1 MVITGK
7 QKKSHSLLDKKSTR
21 KNSPQKITT
30 HALVSTSFVDMSAD
44 ALSYLLFI
52 IALVLS
58 LVLDSFVF
66 SKKNAETTLKQAGLQ
81 YLFWVVVAL
90 VYGIYLWKEYD
101 SHKSI
106 LYFTAYLM
114 EMSLSIDNIFV
125 FVLIFSSLQISKAN
139 IGRVLMIGVLLAIV
153 LRILFIL
160 LGIALVTKFH
170 MILYGFGLLLI
181 YTGIKLFFEK
191 KEEHTDI
198 KEGRIYKFFKK
209 YLRYTDV
216 EPEGK
221 FRLELNGQ
229 VYFTRLFLTVLL
241 IGVTDI
247 VFAIDSIPAVFAI
260 TTDNIVVFSSNIFAV
275 LGLRALF
282 FILQKMADEFDF
294 LQQGI
299 AVVLIFIGAKMFL
312 ELVHV
317 EIPHWISLVFI
328 ILCIGASILYSHYH
342 RKYKHNELP

>member
-1 MVITGK
+1 M
-7 QKKSHSLLDKKSTR
+7 S
-21 KNSPQKITT
+21 
-30 HALVSTSFVDMSAD
+30 VDTI
-44 ALSYLLFI
+44 SYLIFLV
-52 IALVLS
+52 ALLLS
-58 LVLDSFVF
+58 LFLDAFVF
-66 SKKNAETTLKQAGLQ
+66 SKQNKEITLKQAGMQ
-81 YLFWVVVAL
+81 YLFWVLIAL
-90 VYGIYLWKEYD
+90 GYGVYLWKAYD

-125 FVLIFSSLQISKAN
+125 FVLIFSSLQISKMN

-160 LGIALVTKFH
+160 IGISLVSRFH

-198 KEGRIYKFFKK
+198 KDGRIYKFLKR

-216 EPEGK
+216 EPQGK
-221 FRLELNGQ
+221 FKLELDGQ
-229 VYFTRLFLTVLL
+229 VFFTRLFLTVLL

-260 TTDNIVVFSSNIFAV
+260 TTDNLVVFSSNIFAV

-282 FILQKMADEFDF
+282 FILQKMADEFDY

-312 ELVHV
+312 ELISI
-317 EIPHWISLVFI
+317 EIPHSWSLGVI
-328 ILCIGASILYSHYH
+328 VLCIASSMIYSHYH
-342 RKYKHNELP
+342 HKFKRNQLP